1 MQLFYQILHD
11 KIEILSIVSAPTG
24 NSPYCSSCLK
34 NETLTVARLS
44 LNCSH
49 IIQGC
54 DFCNSSLDCSFGIC
68 KEIKVETMLV
78 ESSFHGIC
86 QERNSVIGTV
96 FQPDPVGKIIS
107 VALLSIF
114 LAIVTVICLR

>member
-1 MQLFYQILHD
+1 M
-11 KIEILSIVSAPTG
+11 A
-24 NSPYCSSCLK
+24 
-34 NETLTVARLS
+34 S
-44 LNCSH
+44 LNCTD
-49 IIQGC
+49 IIDGC
-54 DFCNSSLDCSFGIC
+54 ELCNSSLDCNFGIC
-68 KEIKVETMLV
+68 KGIKVNLV
-78 ESSFHGIC
+78 VVDATFYGLC